1 NNTFSDIGYQSG
13 IYATDWSWSAL
24 LADFDNDGMRDIFIT
39 NGYPKDITDM
49 DIVTYS
55 KDASRFGTEEL
66 KRKNAIKENQTL
78 KGVLKP
84 NFLFHNKGDFQFEDV
99 AAAWGLM
106 ERAYST
112 GAAYADLDND
122 GDLDLV
128 INNLNGEAQLY
139 ENQTNPDKSEDA
151 RFIRINFKGV
161 PGNPQGVGAK
171 VWVYS
176 NGDARYGE
184 QQLQRGYLSSI
195 DPVMHMGLGS
205 TNAIDSLLVVWPGD
219 MSQVLH
225 DVPV

>member
-1 NNTFSDIGYQSG
+1 
-13 IYATDWSWSAL
+13 
-24 LADFDNDGMRDIFIT
+24 
-39 NGYPKDITDM
+39 
-49 DIVTYS
+49 
-55 KDASRFGTEEL
+55 
-66 KRKNAIKENQTL
+66 
-78 KGVLKP
+78 
-84 NFLFHNKGDFQFEDV
+84 FEDV

-112 GAAYADLDND
+112 GAAYADFDND

-128 INNLNGEAQLY
+128 INNLNDEAQLY

-151 RFIRINFKGV
+151 KFIRVNFKGV

-171 VWVYS
+171 IWVYS
-176 NGDARYGE
+176 NGVTRYAE
-184 QQLQRGYLSSI
+184 QQLQRGYLSSV

-225 DVPV
+225 DVPVSSVVTVSYNDAKLTRRRVEEHSTLLAEDADLPLTVQQ